1 MNTITDFLKTNSA
14 GFLATVDEGEPK
26 VRPFQFMLEENG
38 RLYFC
43 TNNTKEVYRQLR
55 IDPHMEFSSA
65 SPEFAWVRLSGE
77 AEFVN
82 DLAIKS
88 RVLESHDL
96 VNMIYR
102 DASNP
107 IFEVFFLKNA
117 KATLDDFT
125 DKPPRTVTLS

>member
-1 MNTITDFLKTNSA
+1 MQSVIDFLKTNST
-14 GFLATVDEGEPK
+14 GFLATLEEGKPK
-26 VRPFQFMLEENG
+26 VRPFQFMLEEGG

-43 TNNTKEVYRQLR
+43 TNSTKEVYRQLVTE
-55 IDPHMEFSSA
+55 PHVEFSSA

-96 VNMIYR
+96 VKMIYQN
-102 DASNP
+102 ASNP

-125 DKPPRTVTLS
+125 DNPPRTVTLS